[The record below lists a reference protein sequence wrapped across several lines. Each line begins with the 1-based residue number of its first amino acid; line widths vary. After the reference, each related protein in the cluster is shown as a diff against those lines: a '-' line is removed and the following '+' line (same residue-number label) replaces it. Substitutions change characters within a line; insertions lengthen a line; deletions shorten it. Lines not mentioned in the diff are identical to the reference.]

1 MARASLKARFFVA
14 PDGTTIEK
22 AASLKVAVRREIF
35 ARDGWTCQYCGCP
48 VEWNKPYGYP
58 YRGNAPGHVDHVF
71 ARARGGQNDP
81 SNLKLAC
88 ETCNE
93 SKGAY

>member
-22 AASLKVAVRREIF
+22 ARTLLAAERRAIF
-35 ARDGWTCQYCGCP
+35 ARDGYRCQYCGRA
-48 VEWNKPYGYP
+48 VDWNRPYLWP
-58 YRGNAPGHVDHVF
+58 TSGNPPGHVDHVF

-88 ETCNE
+88 EGCNE